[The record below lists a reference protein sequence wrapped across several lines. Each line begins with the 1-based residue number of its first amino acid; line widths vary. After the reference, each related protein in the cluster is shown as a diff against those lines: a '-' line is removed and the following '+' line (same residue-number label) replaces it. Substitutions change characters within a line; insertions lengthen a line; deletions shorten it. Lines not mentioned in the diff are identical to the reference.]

1 MKQLRWV
8 VASQGHA
15 RTDPADQARRRRRVA
30 SLAMVM
36 FAVVLIFVL
45 FPAVLAVQA
54 AAR

>member
-8 VASQGHA
+8 MASQWHA
-15 RTDPADQARRRRRVA
+15 RTDPADQALAGAALRR
-30 SLAMVM
+30 AMVL